1 MKTIGI
7 IGGSTDVSTAEYY
20 KLINA
25 GIRQRL
31 GGVHTGEII
40 INSMDFAQSLRL
52 IDGGLWEE
60 GGKYL
65 NGKALSLERAGADFI
80 LCACNF
86 WHKVADSFMKDVKIP
101 LLHIMDPTGGAIQ
114 AAHLTQVGLLG
125 TKATMSSGDI
135 LGEYKKRFNI
145 DIIVP
150 SDEEQ
155 DQVHHIILTELS
167 QAQFTEKS
175 KAIYLE
181 VMKSLR
187 SRGAQGIILGCT
199 EIPLLVNQT
208 DLPELPMF
216 DTLKLHVE
224 AAVSMALSD

>member
-1 MKTIGI
+1 
-7 IGGSTDVSTAEYY
+7 
-20 KLINA
+20 
-25 GIRQRL
+25 
-31 GGVHTGEII
+31 
-40 INSMDFAQSLRL
+40 
-52 IDGGLWEE
+52 
-60 GGKYL
+60 
-65 NGKALSLERAGADFI
+65 
-80 LCACNF
+80 
-86 WHKVADSFMKDVKIP
+86 
-101 LLHIMDPTGGAIQ
+101 
-114 AAHLTQVGLLG
+114 
-125 TKATMSSGDI
+125 MSSDDI

-155 DQVHHIILTELS
+155 EQVHHIILTELS

-181 VMKSLR
+181 IMNSLR

-208 DLPELPMF
+208 DLPQLPMF
-216 DTLKLHVE
+216 DTLRRHVE